1 MPLPEVEEL
10 KRLTEK
16 ALARYDRQLR
26 YRDHVASVLAALDG
40 LVERTRE
47 IDRLRAA
54 RDRPGTPKDHANL
67 VDAVSRRLTAVRSL
81 LIR

>member
-1 MPLPEVEEL
+1 MTVNCATGITSPRYSPPLTGSSSGQE
-10 KRLTEK
+10 
-16 ALARYDRQLR
+16 
-26 YRDHVASVLAALDG
+26 
-40 LVERTRE
+40 E